1 MQFVNTG
8 RGDPS
13 GSIAI
18 LRSLL
23 VGRGREEPLP
33 EGSSWWQAIN
43 SDEFMGVVPSYGLP
57 VRLQRKS
64 LVSRF
69 VVVIVNPGQRCV
81 WR

>member
-23 VGRGREEPLP
+23 VGRGREEPPP
-33 EGSSWWQAIN
+33 EGSSCWQAIN
-43 SDEFMGVVPSYGLP
+43 SDESIGVRPKYGLP
-57 VRLQRKS
+57 VRVQGNS
-64 LVSRF
+64 LVVDSL
-69 VVVIVNPGQRCV
+69 
-81 WR
+81 WWS